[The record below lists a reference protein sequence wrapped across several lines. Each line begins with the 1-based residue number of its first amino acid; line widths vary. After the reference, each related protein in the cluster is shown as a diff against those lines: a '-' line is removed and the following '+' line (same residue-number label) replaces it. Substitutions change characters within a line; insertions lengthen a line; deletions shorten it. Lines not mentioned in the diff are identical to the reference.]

1 MTQDPPRHGEG
12 DRRPQAGGGGA
23 LATSGSPGETA
34 PPPLAHAGERSPS
47 PLRGEDQLEAAR
59 KLFAGPVAFLRSAP
73 GLQFLPEPDAPEVAF
88 AGRSNV
94 GKSSLLNALTN
105 RNGLARTSNT
115 PGRTQELNFFDVGEP
130 PRLRLV
136 DMPGYGFAKAPPD
149 VVRRWRFLV
158 NDYLRG
164 RQALKRALVLV
175 DARHGLKDVDREI
188 LDMLDKAAVSYRLVL
203 TKADKIKAS
212 ELAAV
217 TGRTAEEARRRPAA
231 HPEIIATSSE
241 GGLGV
246 PELRAAVLEAI
257 G

>member
-1 MTQDPPRHGEG
+1 MDDQEPDLT
-12 DRRPQAGGGGA
+12 
-23 LATSGSPGETA
+23 ET
-34 PPPLAHAGERSPS
+34 
-47 PLRGEDQLEAAR
+47 AR
-59 KLFAGPVAFLRSAP
+59 KLFSGPIAFLKSAP
-73 GLQFLPEPDAPEVAF
+73 SLQFLPDADVLEVAF

-94 GKSSLLNALTN
+94 GKSSLINKLTN

-130 PRLRLV
+130 LRFRIV
-136 DMPGYGFAKAPPD
+136 DMPGYGFAKAPKD
-149 VVRRWRFLV
+149 IVRNWRYLV

-164 RQALKRALVLV
+164 RPVLKRAMVLI
-175 DARHGLKDVDREI
+175 DARHGIKDIDREI
-188 LDMLDKAAVSYRLVL
+188 MKMLDEAAVSYHLVL

-217 TGRTAEEARRRPAA
+217 TAATEEEARKRPAA

-241 GGLGV
+241 TGLGIDQ
-246 PELRAAVLEAI
+246 LRRAVIEAI